1 MCKAD
6 IGQYEKR
13 QTDVRRQIRSNR
25 IRIEGNEEKS
35 TYSVLHC
42 MEPCNNK
49 RSTSS
54 VGSMFT
60 MSSRYVQVKY
70 NLISM

>member
-1 MCKAD
+1 MPRHNLFSKD
-6 IGQYEKR
+6 EMR
-13 QTDVRRQIRSNR
+13 DM
-25 IRIEGNEEKS
+25 
-35 TYSVLHC
+35 SVLHYI
-42 MEPCNNK
+42 EPCNNK

-60 MSSRYVQVKY
+60 TSSRYVQVKY